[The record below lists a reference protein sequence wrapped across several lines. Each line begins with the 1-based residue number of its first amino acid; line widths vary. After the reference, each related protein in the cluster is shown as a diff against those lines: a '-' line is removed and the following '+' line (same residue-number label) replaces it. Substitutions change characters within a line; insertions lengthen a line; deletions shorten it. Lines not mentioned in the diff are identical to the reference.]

1 VRHAASLNICSTPC
15 VFHEQTGEDE
25 HTLPT
30 PSFGGPRPALSCLR
44 PHPVAVLWPFFLRIH
59 EMMTSPTR
67 FTLVLG
73 TAFLLAP
80 AAAEALQEPGAPPA
94 PQTYEVGRALPPA
107 VPGSSVIDLTLEE
120 AVDRALE
127 NNLGLQSA
135 RLNPEIQD
143 LGLEQAQAAFRPTFS
158 SSLGYNNASSQS
170 TSQLDGGA
178 RITTERNTFNF
189 GLGQTLPWTGGRVTA
204 SFNNARTSTD
214 NIFATRN
221 PNFNSSLSL
230 NYTQSLLSGRRTDQ
244 QRAALGTQVIQ
255 RRIVDI
261 QFRGEA
267 ENVANQVRAA
277 YWNLR
282 SQIEQIEI
290 QRRSLAQAEQLLENN
305 RVRVRAGTMVEMD
318 LAQAEVQ
325 VANAE
330 QALLNAE
337 IQWRAQELAFKRLLI
352 SGTRDPLWQQ
362 TVNPVDLPVFEER
375 TVDIA
380 GAVVEALERRTDV
393 QAQREQRQ
401 VALMNLDVT
410 RESTLPDLNL
420 SAGYSL
426 QGVGGDLFARSGLGG
441 EPELVERGGYRDG
454 LQSIANFETPSLNVS
469 LNFSYPLGMQSGR
482 ANLERARLQLRQSD
496 LSLRNQELGI
506 ETEVTNA
513 GLSVNNAFL
522 QLQAATRSRQAAERS
537 LEAELTRFEVGAS
550 TNFQV
555 VNAQDAL
562 TSARLAELR
571 AVIGYVNALADF
583 DRVRGATLPY

>member
-1 VRHAASLNICSTPC
+1 
-15 VFHEQTGEDE
+15 
-25 HTLPT
+25 
-30 PSFGGPRPALSCLR
+30 
-44 PHPVAVLWPFFLRIH
+44 
-59 EMMTSPTR
+59 MMTSPAR

-80 AAAEALQEPGAPPA
+80 SAAEALQEPAAPPA

-107 VPGSSVIDLTLEE
+107 VPGSTVIDLTLEE

-143 LGLEQAQAAFRPTFS
+143 LGLEQAQAAFRPTFNS
-158 SSLGYNNASSQS
+158 SVGYNNASSQS

-230 NYTQSLLSGRRTDQ
+230 NYTQSLLSGRRIDQ

-261 QFRGEA
+261 QLRGEA

-352 SGTRDPLWQQ
+352 SGTGDPLWQQ

-375 TVDIA
+375 AVDIA
-380 GAVVEALERRTDV
+380 GAVEEALDRRTDV

-426 QGVGGDLFARSGLGG
+426 QGVGGDLFSRSGLGG
-441 EPELVERGGYRDG
+441 EPELLERGGYRDG
-454 LQSIANFETPSLNVS
+454 LQSIANFDTPSLNVS
-469 LNFSYPLGMQSGR
+469 LNFSYPLGMQAGR

-555 VNAQDAL
+555 VTAQDAL
-562 TSARLAELR
+562 TSARLSELR
-571 AVIGYVNALADF
+571 AVIGYVNALAEF